1 MPAPA
6 SADPAERYRTALTC
20 LDAGDEAGARRAVE
34 EGLACSWQPCAAGT
48 RECLDDLASQLD
60 GEAALHR
67 FAGRTPGPRGWL
79 ARPDDLARDVLALR
93 RAHLVEAVIEEVALV
108 LPPPVLLRL
117 VGALGRAG
125 TSAARDLLA
134 ACSAVLPGRAAHAA
148 RQHWGG
154 CRPASPAVMSLARAA
169 CKNLEASTVE
179 AAMRGAYKVFDSAGA
194 GAGEGAAGADCV
206 VIATGTEVEIAL
218 AGARALAA
226 DTGKRVAVV
235 SAPCLEVFAEQPAEY
250 QRSLLPPG
258 ASVVSIEASA
268 VAGWEKYAHAWVG
281 LQGFG
286 LSAPGPDVY
295 KALNITAEA
304 VAAKGKALMAHYG
317 NAAPAVPAVA
327 PRF

>member
-154 CRPASPAVMSLARAA
+154 CRPASPAVNALVHPR
-169 CKNLEASTVE
+169 L
-179 AAMRGAYKVFDSAGA
+179 AGA
-194 GAGEGAAGADCV
+194 WRGPGGDQQQVIVAVARDGGRVAPLVALVDNAGAAPILRDAFFLPDMVPGRLEREVMGPLAHAGMAV
-206 VIATGTEVEIAL
+206 SPMATGAALDLALRAL
-218 AGARALAA
+218 AGARTAGRAIPSEAHQAVIARMLRLQAALAPSRGH
-226 DTGKRVAVV
+226 D
-235 SAPCLEVFAEQPAEY
+235 
-250 QRSLLPPG
+250 
-258 ASVVSIEASA
+258 
-268 VAGWEKYAHAWVG
+268 
-281 LQGFG
+281 
-286 LSAPGPDVY
+286 APGSAADV
-295 KALNITAEA
+295 
-304 VAAKGKALMAHYG
+304 G
-317 NAAPAVPAVA
+317 
-327 PRF
+327 